1 MSRSQNTRVELVLL
15 VLASMACV
23 AFLTATLASGR
34 QFVDGGGLP
43 GGTWLLAFL
52 VATGSAGTIYLL
64 YQTITTLRRQ
74 SAHAQD
80 EARELR
86 RALAAA
92 EALIKAE
99 PQVLMHWEQGR
110 GFSLVTN
117 TLSGVPG
124 LPTNPVE
131 LMRFNFWLDQK
142 STAALKSALDG
153 LLAEGRA
160 FNLILKTA
168 AGGHIEA
175 DGRAAGA
182 RAVLRFKD
190 VAGYKRDLSVIL
202 DQHMRLA
209 RDVRSS
215 RALLSA
221 LPHPAWLA
229 DATGRITWVN
239 SAYVKAVDAESE
251 AEVVDGQIELLES
264 RQRKAVARV
273 LKNGQTFSERL
284 PLVIGSERKVHAVTV
299 LPLGDATAG
308 AAIDVADL
316 ETAKGE
322 LDRQIAAYDRTL
334 DRVATAVAI
343 FNADQKLT
351 FFNAAYQKL
360 WRLDVDWLAT
370 SPGDGAILDRL
381 RETGRLPEV
390 VNYREW
396 KSRLLKCYKE
406 ESEHEDWWHLPDG
419 RVVHIMAAQRPEG
432 GVTYLYKDETERLAL
447 ESRYNALI
455 SVQSETLNSLK
466 EGVAVFGTDG
476 RLKLHNTSFAAIW
489 KMSPKM
495 LSESPHLDEF
505 IRVTQAL
512 HGGIG
517 TWGEISRAVT
527 TFEEREPLEGQML
540 RPDSS
545 VIDYAV
551 TPLPDGGTLLT
562 FVDVTVSKRYERAL
576 IERNEAL
583 VTADKLKNQFI
594 GHISYELRT
603 PLTNI
608 IGFSELL
615 ANPIFG
621 TLSPRQKEYLEDIAF
636 SSKTLLAIIDD
647 ILDLATID
655 AGGLELSVEP
665 VDVRAV
671 IDQAIMSVRDR
682 AAHARLTLDIAIA
695 DDATTFTGDAQRVR
709 QVLQNLLSN
718 AVGFSKP
725 EGVIHMSCWRE
736 DGAMVFAVE
745 DQGIGIPKDEQARI
759 FDRFESR
766 SQGSKH
772 RGAGLGLSIVKSLVD
787 LHGGTTE
794 LDSEPGRGT
803 KVTVRFPE
811 RGAEKSIHAPAIPGS
826 DTARLARH

>member
-1 MSRSQNTRVELVLL
+1 MLA
-15 VLASMACV
+15 LASLACV
-23 AFLTATLASGR
+23 TVLTATLASGR
-34 QFVDGGGLP
+34 RLVEQGGLP
-43 GGTWLLAFL
+43 GGTWILAGL
-52 VATGSAGTIYLL
+52 VAAAGAGTVYLL
-64 YQTITTLRRQ
+64 YQAITTMRRQ
-74 SAHAQD
+74 ARRAQD
-80 EARELR
+80 ESRELR

-110 GFSLVTN
+110 GLSVVTN
-117 TLSGVPG
+117 TLTGVPG
-124 LPTNPVE
+124 LPTNTGE
-131 LMRFNFWLDQK
+131 LVRFNFWLDQK
-142 STAALKSALDG
+142 SNAALRSSLDG
-153 LLAEGRA
+153 LLSEGRA

-168 AGGHIEA
+168 AGGHVEA
-175 DGRAAGA
+175 DGRAAGG

-221 LPHPAWLA
+221 LPHPAWLC
-229 DATGRITWVN
+229 DVSGRMTWVN
-239 SAYVKAVDAESE
+239 SAYIRAVDAESE
-251 AEVVDGQIELLES
+251 TEVVDGQIQLLES
-264 RQRKAVARV
+264 RQRKRVARA
-273 LKNGQTFSERL
+273 LKMGQTYKERV
-284 PLVIGSERKVHAVTV
+284 PLVIGSERKTHEVTV

-308 AAIDVADL
+308 AAIDVADI
-316 ETAKGE
+316 ESAKGE

-351 FFNAAYQKL
+351 FFNAAYQRL
-360 WRLDVDWLAT
+360 WQLDADWLAT
-370 SPGDGAILDRL
+370 GPSDGAVLDRL
-381 RETGRLPEV
+381 RELDRLPEV

-396 KSRLLKCYKE
+396 KAKVLKCYKE
-406 ESEHEDWWHLPDG
+406 EAEQEDWWHLPDG
-419 RVVHIMAAQRPEG
+419 RDLHVMAAQRPDG

-455 SVQSETLNSLK
+455 GVQTETLNSLK

-476 RLKLHNTSFAAIW
+476 RLKLHNSAFAAIW
-489 KMSPKM
+489 K
-495 LSESPHLDEF
+495 LSRQQLAESPHIDEF
-505 IRVTQAL
+505 IRVTQVL
-512 HGGIG
+512 HGEMS
-517 TWGEISRAVT
+517 TWLEISRSVT
-527 TFEEREPLEGQML
+527 SFEDREPIEGQMV

-562 FVDVTVSKRYERAL
+562 FVDVTDSKRYERAL

-621 TLSPRQKEYLEDIAF
+621 TLTPRQREYLDDISF

-647 ILDLATID
+647 ILDLSAID
-655 AGGLELSVEP
+655 AGGLELKLAS
-665 VDVRAV
+665 VDVQAV
-671 IDQAIMSVRDR
+671 IDQAINGVRER
-682 AAHARLTLDIAIA
+682 AARARLTLDIAVA
-695 DDATTFTGDAQRVR
+695 DDATSFVADEHRVR
-709 QVLQNLLSN
+709 QVLYNLLSN

-725 EGVIHMSCWRE
+725 EGVVHLSCWRE
-736 DGAMVFAVE
+736 GGTVVFSVE
-745 DQGIGIPKDEQARI
+745 DQGVGIPKEQQARI
-759 FDRFESR
+759 FERFESQ

-772 RGAGLGLSIVKSLVD
+772 RGAGLGLSVVKSLVE
-787 LHGGTTE
+787 LHGGDMMLE
-794 LDSEPGRGT
+794 SEPGRGT

-811 RGAEKSIHAPAIPGS
+811 RGLEQRHVPSASNDA
-826 DTARLARH
+826 TRLARG